1 MTETAYDETMRKLR
15 VLFAE
20 PPKLR
25 KGALPYVI
33 GAMMDQPDFC
43 RQLLE
48 VIEAARLRGV
58 SPSEFIMAYAD
69 VENELRPL
77 TGAGSQSLNGRAS
90 RDSYRRN

>member
-1 MTETAYDETMRKLR
+1 MTETAYDATMRDLR

-25 KGALPYVI
+25 KGALPHVI
-33 GAMMDQPDFC
+33 GAMLDQPDFC

-58 SPSEFIMAYAD
+58 SPRGSTI
-69 VENELRPL
+69 LRAR
-77 TGAGSQSLNGRAS
+77 AG
-90 RDSYRRN
+90 

>member
-1 MTETAYDETMRKLR
+1 MTETAYDETMRELR

-25 KGALPYVI
+25 KGALPYAI
-33 GAMMDQPDFC
+33 GAMLDQPDFC

-58 SPSEFIMAYAD
+58 SPVSSSWPMP
-69 VENELRPL
+69 R
-77 TGAGSQSLNGRAS
+77 S
-90 RDSYRRN
+90 RTSFVP